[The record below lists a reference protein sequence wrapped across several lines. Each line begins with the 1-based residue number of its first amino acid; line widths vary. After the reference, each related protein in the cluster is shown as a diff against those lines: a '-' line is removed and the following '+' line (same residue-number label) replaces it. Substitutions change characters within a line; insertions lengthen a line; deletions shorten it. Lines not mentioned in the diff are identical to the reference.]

1 MKFDFDDAILEKA
14 ATNICVKRGGLP
26 ENFHFFM
33 KDAIAALEAIF
44 DWQPIETAPKDAVLF
59 GNRKRSA
66 ILVTDGKTF
75 QAVQWS
81 AYSNWW
87 TVANEGSELNFEP
100 THYLATD
107 IPLPEVE

>member
-44 DWQPIETAPKDAVLF
+44 DWQPIETAPRDAVLF
-59 GNRKRSA
+59 GNRNRAA
-66 ILVTDGKTF
+66 ILVTDGRAL

-81 AYSNWW
+81 NHFDYW
-87 TVANEGSELNFEP
+87 TVANEGSGLYFEP

-107 IPLPEVE
+107 IPLPEVK